1 VLLMLAPGDSRLE
14 WTGYDEAGD
23 AWPDP
28 AQPPM
33 WQTTIRTSATTID
46 IQAAWHGTGSA
57 PSPVLSFAVPER
69 EQRTIT
75 VNGTTLP
82 LRSAQVLGL
91 QRKVVDWRV

>member
-1 VLLMLAPGDSRLE
+1 MPAPGDSLLE
-14 WTGYDEAGD
+14 WSGYDEAGE

-33 WQTTIRTSATTID
+33 WQAVIHTSASTID
-46 IQAAWHGTGSA
+46 IQASWRGPDAA

-75 VNGTTLP
+75 VNGTALP
-82 LRSAQVLGL
+82 VRSAQVLGL
-91 QRKVVDWRV
+91 TRKVVDWQV